1 VHAGLRSTSYGLGV
15 LVQNLLGASIGPVF
29 VGAISDSHSLLFG
42 FQLLPIFMLF
52 GAVMFFIGSF
62 FYTRDKNRVEL
73 ATVEAE

>member
-1 VHAGLRSTSYGLGV
+1 
-15 LVQNLLGASIGPVF
+15 VF

-42 FQLLPIFMLF
+42 LQLLPIFLLF